1 MHEIKTPPRQLPP
14 RRGTTLAKLQEM
26 AGPELDALEA
36 QVAAANAEAP
46 RSKVDLTS
54 LESELMLD
62 LAAVRRVRAIQERRL
77 RRG

>member
-1 MHEIKTPPRQLPP
+1 MNEIKRPRGHPTGTPSA
-14 RRGTTLAKLQEM
+14 TTLKRLEEM

-62 LAAVRRVRAIQERRL
+62 LAAVRRVRAIQERRNK
-77 RRG
+77 R